1 MFRKIIAKIHMLII
15 KFILAIN
22 PVPYLKSLI
31 KHLTL
36 INFITGVLSIIIIIL
51 IKQSGLALL
60 ILNILKEYISNL
72 PEGSEYFLASFM
84 GLICRLGLKG
94 LIEDGFKD
102 VFPSYHAM
110 TGVGDTNPTDTNNS
124 GGIKDNTSGGSSSS
138 PTSNSTGV
146 KKEESLPDKGKDP
159 EQARDST
166 VNKAPIPRHSNA
178 ARYVEIFDL
187 QAQRINAEIKIL
199 SSEISNCKD
208 EEEKAYKMED
218 LDELFAQL
226 SMLSKESAAETRK
239 ILGAEPQSSN
249 KRTSESTVTQDS
261 SKKRT

>member
-1 MFRKIIAKIHMLII
+1 MFRKIIAKIHVLII

-36 INFITGVLSIIIIIL
+36 INLITGVISIILIIL

-60 ILNILKEYISNL
+60 ILNILKEYISNI

-124 GGIKDNTSGGSSSS
+124 GWIKDNTSGGSSS

-146 KKEESLPDKGKDP
+146 QKEESLPDKGKDP
-159 EQARDST
+159 EQASDST
-166 VNKAPIPRHSNA
+166 ANKAPVTRHSNA

-187 QAQRINAEIKIL
+187 QAQRINTEIKVL
-199 SSEISNCKD
+199 SSQISNCQD

-239 ILGAEPQSSN
+239 ILGAEAQSSN
-249 KRTSESTVTQDS
+249 KRTSDSTVTQDS
-261 SKKRT
+261 SKKRS